1 MGNLR
6 FKHGLPAAHSG
17 AMAAFGQR
25 RRISQQAFD
34 ACVAENVEDCGM
46 GREEAVWNAYEHFDF
61 QNADLS
67 AVDPDGPGERREARD
82 VLRIQVALLA
92 RGVGG
97 ATRAELDA
105 ALAFVAAACGKDAA
119 PKAAA
124 AARATVVAARGLA
137 ALATLVDACVENG
150 DRPLLLK
157 CLPALA
163 ASVRGDAAARDAF
176 RYGGCVEAVLRVLR
190 AAASAGDRRLGR
202 AGLAVVAAAAAGT
215 EGVKAPLVAGGACP
229 LTVELVLAAV
239 EAGDARLGAVA
250 CRALAAVAAAD
261 DPRAASAGAAATAT
275 KLADA
280 GAVNALLA
288 ALAAFGDE
296 AAARAAVDGLAL
308 LAASE
313 DAAAEIVRAGGAR
326 ACRDALRERRGS
338 AARRRGLAGVLRHLA
353 GDDGAKDAMCADGTL
368 EELLEVLERFRDEDP
383 ALGEHVVACLARMA
397 LRRPANAAKIGVA
410 GGALVVAAMARHPA
424 HAGLN
429 RQGALALRNLV
440 ARNPEHAAPLLAAGA
455 EAALRA
461 AAAADAANVDVAFAA
476 LRGLGVEAAMAP
488 RGDADPPRLL

>member
-1 MGNLR
+1 MGNVR
-6 FKHGLPAAHSG
+6 FKHGLPAARSG

-105 ALAFVAAACGKDAA
+105 ALA
-119 PKAAA
+119 
-124 AARATVVAARGLA
+124 
-137 ALATLVDACVENG
+137 
-150 DRPLLLK
+150 
-157 CLPALA
+157 
-163 ASVRGDAAARDAF
+163 
-176 RYGGCVEAVLRVLR
+176 
-190 AAASAGDRRLGR
+190 
-202 AGLAVVAAAAAGT
+202 
-215 EGVKAPLVAGGACP
+215 
-229 LTVELVLAAV
+229 
-239 EAGDARLGAVA
+239 
-250 CRALAAVAAAD
+250 
-261 DPRAASAGAAATAT
+261 
-275 KLADA
+275 
-280 GAVNALLA
+280 
-288 ALAAFGDE
+288 E

-326 ACRDALRERRGS
+326 ACRDARERRGS
-338 AARRRGLAGVLRHLA
+338 AAAPRLGVLRHLA

-368 EELLEVLERFRDEDP
+368 EELLEVLETFRDEDP

-397 LRRPANAAKIGVA
+397 LRRPANAAKIS
-410 GGALVVAAMARHPA
+410 VAARSSSP
-424 HAGLN
+424 
-429 RQGALALRNLV
+429 RWR
-440 ARNPEHAAPLLAAGA
+440 RT
-455 EAALRA
+455 RRT
-461 AAAADAANVDVAFAA
+461 
-476 LRGLGVEAAMAP
+476 RG
-488 RGDADPPRLL
+488 

>member
-1 MGNLR
+1 MGNVR
-6 FKHGLPAAHSG
+6 FKHGLPAARSG

-105 ALAFVAAACGKDAA
+105 ALAF
-119 PKAAA
+119 
-124 AARATVVAARGLA
+124 
-137 ALATLVDACVENG
+137 
-150 DRPLLLK
+150 
-157 CLPALA
+157 
-163 ASVRGDAAARDAF
+163 
-176 RYGGCVEAVLRVLR
+176 
-190 AAASAGDRRLGR
+190 
-202 AGLAVVAAAAAGT
+202 
-215 EGVKAPLVAGGACP
+215 
-229 LTVELVLAAV
+229 
-239 EAGDARLGAVA
+239 
-250 CRALAAVAAAD
+250 
-261 DPRAASAGAAATAT
+261 
-275 KLADA
+275 
-280 GAVNALLA
+280 
-288 ALAAFGDE
+288 

-368 EELLEVLERFRDEDP
+368 EELLEVLETFRDEDP

-410 GGALVVAAMARHPA
+410 GGALVVAAMAAHPA

-455 EAALRA
+455 EARCGRRRGRGERRRR
-461 AAAADAANVDVAFAA
+461 
-476 LRGLGVEAAMAP
+476 LRGAP
-488 RGDADPPRLL
+488 RPRRRGRDGARGDADPPRLL

>member
-1 MGNLR
+1 MGNVR
-6 FKHGLPAAHSG
+6 FKHGLPAARSG

-105 ALAFVAAACGKDAA
+105 ALAFVAAACGRDAA
-119 PKAAA
+119 PRAAA

-137 ALATLVDACVENG
+137 ALAALVDACVEDG

-163 ASVRGDAAARDAF
+163 ASVRGDAARAF

-280 GAVNALLA
+280 GAVNAFA

-368 EELLEVLERFRDEDP
+368 EELLEVLETFRDEDP

-410 GGALVVAAMARHPA
+410 GGALVVAAMAAHPA